1 MTPNQAKS
9 VPIALVGRLEE
20 DTVTL
25 RFSSQRP
32 LLLLTL
38 AGVTVVESCTLIADI
53 DRNKIPD
60 VEVGGAGP
68 AGGKG
73 GVASGG
79 VNPGDGGMPSVE
91 AGVGGVPSLGGTGT
105 GGAVSGTTGGKA
117 ATGGAPS
124 SGGANTGGKSGTGGA
139 PSSGGA
145 STMGGAGSDS
155 GGAGS
160 DSGGAGA
167 GGEAGF
173 AGEGGAGPV
182 STGGV
187 STGGVSTGGVSTG
200 GVSTGGV
207 STGGV
212 STGGVSTGGVSTG
225 GAVTGGANSG
235 GAQGEGGASGDGPVS
250 GGSPSLGGDTGN
262 AGAGGAGGSSSATGW
277 PFDSDAESW
286 QTLWLDAGNGSPA
299 LSAGDVS
306 LSWVAAGG
314 DVGGALEVTIG
325 YSDPDQ
331 YVGIGVDLSAA
342 PLDLSHHVLIAHLAQ
357 TSGFVDPGDV
367 VAKLYVSSG
376 SAGVYAN
383 GAVVSID
390 AEADWLTLTLDL
402 DAPEFADSGFDA
414 ADIRELGVELDT
426 SSTNANPTTSTFS
439 IDTVTY

>member
-1 MTPNQAKS
+1 MTSNRAKS

-68 AGGKG
+68 TGGKG
-73 GVASGG
+73 GVGSGG
-79 VNPGDGGMPSVE
+79 VSPGDGGTPNVE
-91 AGVGGVPSLGGTGT
+91 AGVGGVPSLGGAGT
-105 GGAVSGTTGGKA
+105 GGAASGTTGGKS
-117 ATGGAPS
+117 ATGGALS

-139 PSSGGA
+139 PITGGA
-145 STMGGAGSDS
+145 PTIA
-155 GGAGS
+155 GAGS

-225 GAVTGGANSG
+225 GVSSG
-235 GAQGEGGASGDGPVS
+235 GATGEGGASGDGSIS
-250 GGSPSLGGDTGN
+250 GGTTSLGGDTGN

-277 PFDSDAESW
+277 SFDSDAESW

-299 LSAGDVS
+299 LGAGDVS

-314 DVGGALEVTIG
+314 DLGGALEVTIG

-331 YVGIGVDLSAA
+331 YVGIGVDLSAT
-342 PLDLSHHVLIAHLAQ
+342 PLDLSHQLLIAHLAQ

-414 ADIRELGVELDT
+414 ADIRELGVELDS

-439 IDTVTY
+439 VDTVTY